1 MGFAACRDAQGLA
14 EPNHCRNRAGT
25 LKIRGKWLLL
35 RLSACRHGKPRAQ
48 TDGKGTVGAARD
60 MKMLAQPVKPTILP
74 EKPSPRPS
82 TVPLKAA
89 GR

>member
-1 MGFAACRDAQGLA
+1 MR
-14 EPNHCRNRAGT
+14 R
-25 LKIRGKWLLL
+25 KWLLS
-35 RLSACRHGKPRAQ
+35 RLAESRHGNLRAQ
-48 TDGKGTVGAARD
+48 TDGKGADGAARD